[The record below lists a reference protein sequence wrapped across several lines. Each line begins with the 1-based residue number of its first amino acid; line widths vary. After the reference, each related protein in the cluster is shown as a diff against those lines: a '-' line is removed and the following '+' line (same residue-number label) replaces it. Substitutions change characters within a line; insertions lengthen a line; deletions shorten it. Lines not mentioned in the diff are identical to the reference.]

1 MSKWLTGK
9 SVGFKGPWGTT
20 YPGNIRHFMSRM
32 SVDHWIRFVHRWH
45 GRPPMPVAS
54 VKAMSNADLRA
65 VYAFVRTL
73 KPIGPRGPHNLH
85 PGQQPHT
92 PYIDLTPKQPDS

>member
-1 MSKWLTGK
+1 
-9 SVGFKGPWGTT
+9 
-20 YPGNIRHFMSRM
+20 
-32 SVDHWIRFVHRWH
+32 
-45 GRPPMPVAS
+45 MPVAS